1 MAQASFS
8 ELEHDVKKRRT
19 RRELFLEK
27 MDKLVPWER
36 LERRIEPFYPKAGRG
51 RRPYPL
57 GVILRVHC
65 VQLFYN
71 LSDPGM
77 EDLLY
82 EVESV
87 RRFVG
92 LRLTEALP
100 DETTILNFRH
110 LLERHDLGAGLF
122 EEINAH
128 LASRGHRLRT
138 GTIVDA
144 SIIEAPSSMK
154 NRGRARD
161 PEMRQTKKG
170 KRWYF
175 GMKAHIG
182 VDAGSGLAHSV
193 VTTAANA
200 SDVTQAG
207 ALLHGAETTAW
218 GDAGYQGVEK
228 RPEHR
233 DGGVEWRVAMKP
245 GRRRLLGEGGAAA
258 GRGRRRL
265 LGEGGAEAAAETR
278 KASVRAKVEH
288 PFLYV
293 KRHFGYAKV
302 RYRGVAKNRQ
312 RIALLLGFSNLLIAG
327 RYATQ

>member
-1 MAQASFS
+1 MRQASFA
-8 ELEHDVKKRRT
+8 EMEHDGKKRRT
-19 RRELFLEK
+19 RREEFLAKMEGLMPWRRLEK
-27 MDKLVPWER
+27 
-36 LERRIEPFYPKAGRG
+36 RIEPYYPKAGRG

-57 GVILRVHC
+57 GVMLRVHC

-92 LRLTEALP
+92 LRLTGPLP

-110 LLERHDLGAGLF
+110 LLEEHGLGEKLL

-128 LASRGHRLRT
+128 LASLGQRLKR

-144 SIIEAPSSMK
+144 SIIAAPSSTK
-154 NRGRARD
+154 NLKRERD
-161 PEMRQTKKG
+161 PEMHQTKKG
-170 KRWYF
+170 KQWYF

-182 VDAGSGLAHSV
+182 VDAESGLTHSLE
-193 VTTAANA
+193 TTPANV
-200 SDVTQAG
+200 SDVATAHT
-207 ALLHGAETTAW
+207 LRHGDEEQVW
-218 GDAGYQGVEK
+218 GDAGYQGVGK
-228 RPEHR
+228 REENR
-233 DGGVEWRVAMKP
+233 DASVDWQVAMKP
-245 GRRRLLGEGGAAA
+245 GQRRKLEKTGPE
-258 GRGRRRL
+258 
-265 LGEGGAEAAAETR
+265 EAAEKR

-302 RYRGVAKNRQ
+302 RYRGLWKNTQ
-312 RIALLLGFSNLLIAG
+312 RIAVLLGFTNLLIAG
-327 RYATQ
+327 RYA